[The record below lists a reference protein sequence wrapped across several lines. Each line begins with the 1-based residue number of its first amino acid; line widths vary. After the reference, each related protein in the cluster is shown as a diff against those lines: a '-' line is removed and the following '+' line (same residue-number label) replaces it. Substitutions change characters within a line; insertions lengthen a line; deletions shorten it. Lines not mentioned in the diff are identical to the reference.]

1 MLSNGDVGVGLA
13 PVSHLSDQRIGE
25 LRAPHLGALHFALE
39 QRARELIDLVKQS
52 KGSIQAPKSVDFA
65 DEIPLSPLG
74 KADKKALR
82 TRYWQD
88 TDRQVH

>member
-1 MLSNGDVGVGLA
+1 VRRPDAEVEAG
-13 PVSHLSDQRIGE
+13 
-25 LRAPHLGALHFALE
+25 
-39 QRARELIDLVKQS
+39 ELIDLVKQA

-74 KADKKALR
+74 KADKKTLR
-82 TRYWQD
+82 SRYWQD

>member
-1 MLSNGDVGVGLA
+1 VAAD
-13 PVSHLSDQRIGE
+13 
-25 LRAPHLGALHFALE
+25 
-39 QRARELIDLVKQS
+39 ELIELVKQA

-74 KADKKALR
+74 KPDKKALR

-88 TDRQVH
+88 SDRQVH